1 MKQFDSGAKKDFV
14 GKLPYELI
22 TKEMMDAL
30 AEALKLGVDKGYGA
44 NNWQAGLPIASV
56 SIAAALR
63 HIFKYLGG
71 EDINVEVG
79 KSGEKL
85 EIHHLCC
92 AMVNLGMAI
101 TQIKRGR
108 ADLDDRYSKSL
119 A

>member
-1 MKQFDSGAKKDFV
+1 MKTFETGAKKDNS
-14 GKLPYELI
+14 GKLPYDLI

-56 SIAAALR
+56 SVAASLR
-63 HIFKYLGG
+63 HIFKYLSG

-85 EIHHLCC
+85 EVHHLCC

-108 ADLDDRYSKSL
+108 VELDDRYKK
-119 A
+119 